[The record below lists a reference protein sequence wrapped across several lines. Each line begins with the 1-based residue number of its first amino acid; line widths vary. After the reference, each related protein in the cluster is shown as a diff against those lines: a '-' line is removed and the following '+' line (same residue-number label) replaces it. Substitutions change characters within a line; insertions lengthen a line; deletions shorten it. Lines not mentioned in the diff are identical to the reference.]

1 MDQFTHT
8 IIAFL
13 SIYFAFKVGRN
24 IQNKSL
30 CEEVVSATLN
40 SLEKK
45 GLIKYEIKNG
55 QKVYQTIKD
64 IKK

>member
-13 SIYFAFKVGRN
+13 SIYFAFKFGRN

-30 CEEVVSATLN
+30 YEEVVSVTLN

-45 GLIKYEIKNG
+45 GLIKYKIKNG

>member
-8 IIAFL
+8 IIAIL

-30 CEEVVSATLN
+30 CEEVVSVTLN

>member
-55 QKVYQTIKD
+55 EKVYQPIKD

>member
-8 IIAFL
+8 IIAIL